1 MIRQHIVL
9 GKDQWDIIVYYNIDM
24 KYKQYLSNILYQQ
37 GCSNKEINESMN
49 ILSKYNTGITYTNMK
64 RRISIVFISKATSND
79 QFINTIIH
87 EAKHV
92 QTHVCD
98 YYNINEDGETA
109 AYLIGYI
116 VQQMYKIFKQELL

>member
-9 GKDQWDIIVYYNIDM
+9 GKDQWDIIIYYNIDM
-24 KYKQYLSNILYQQ
+24 RYKQYLSNILYQQ
-37 GCSNKEINESMN
+37 GCSNKKINESMD
-49 ILSKYNTGITYTNMK
+49 ILSKYNTGMTYTNIK

-92 QTHVCD
+92 QTHICD
-98 YYNINEDGETA
+98 YYDINEDGETA

>member
-98 YYNINEDGETA
+98 YYNINENGETA